1 MTTKLRLILILIW
14 TMLAQA
20 ACTASPAKSTDPI
33 TTVATSTPTAAITTT
48 AAAMEDVCPTP
59 TTGTNLLTNA
69 EAGYCLLYPA
79 EYSTDVPN
87 YIVINPVSGP
97 GDVLGDAWVNIEVTS
112 ANGRTSAQVADAE
125 IRAPDLVGLDL
136 NILRTE
142 AQMGG
147 EHAII
152 VDGLPGPDAWRKVYV
167 VHGERLYTFT
177 FLPWTYTAA
186 GSSTPL
192 EDLYTAI
199 TDSLHFLPPT
209 KPLPTPTQPWGPD
222 NLPPPLVF
230 VTPLDGQ
237 VLALEG
243 DYFFQVNDIGAEG
256 YLWSFSQ
263 NGKVVWENLRDE
275 MGYTAGGTYAILAGS
290 AAHDRFVPGPVQVSV
305 RAVQGQFLADPTVI
319 TIILQ

>member
-20 ACTASPAKSTDPI
+20 ACTARPATSTDSTTTI
-33 TTVATSTPTAAITTT
+33 TTSTPTAAITRT
-48 AAAMEDVCPTP
+48 AAALEDVCPTP
-59 TTGTNLLTNA
+59 STDTNLLTNA

-87 YIVINPVSGP
+87 FIVINPVPGP
-97 GDVLGDAWVNIEVTS
+97 GDVLGDAWVSIGTEN
-112 ANGRTSAQVADAE
+112 AAGRTAAQAADAE
-125 IRAPDLVGLDL
+125 IAFAGEGFNITRAELIVD
-136 NILRTE
+136 
-142 AQMGG
+142 G
-147 EHAII
+147 EPAII

-167 VHGERLYTFT
+167 VHGERLYTLT
-177 FLPWTYTAA
+177 FLPWQPTQGVSAP
-186 GSSTPL
+186 TPL
-192 EDLYTAI
+192 ENLYTAI

-222 NLPPPLVF
+222 NLPPALVF

-237 VLALEG
+237 VLAFEG
-243 DYFFQVNDIGAEG
+243 DYFFQVNDIGADG

-263 NGKVVWENLRDE
+263 NGEVVWENLRDE
-275 MGYTAGGTYAILAGS
+275 LGYTSGGTYAILAGS
-290 AAHDRFVPGPVQVSV
+290 AGHDRFVPGPVQVSV
-305 RAVQGQFLADPTVI
+305 RAVQGQYLAEPAVI

>member
-20 ACTASPAKSTDPI
+20 ACTASPATSTDPTTTI
-33 TTVATSTPTAAITTT
+33 TTSAPTAAISTK
-48 AAAMEDVCPTP
+48 AVDDVCPTP

-69 EAGYCLLYPA
+69 EDGYCLLYPA

-87 YIVINPVSGP
+87 FIVINPVSGP
-97 GDVLGDAWVNIEVTS
+97 GDVLGDAWVSIDTEN
-112 ANGRTSAQVADAE
+112 AAGRTAAQAAEAE
-125 IRAPDLVGLDL
+125 IALAGEGF
-136 NILRTE
+136 NITRTE
-142 AQMGG
+142 MIVDG
-147 EHAII
+147 EQAII
-152 VDGLPGPDAWRKVYV
+152 VDGLPGPDSWRKVYI
-167 VHGERLYTFT
+167 VHADRLYTFT
-177 FLPWTYTAA
+177 FLPWTHTAA

-192 EDLYTAI
+192 GDLYTAI

-237 VLALEG
+237 VLALQG

-263 NGKVVWENLRDE
+263 NGEVVWENLRDE
-275 MGYTAGGTYAILAGS
+275 LGYTAGGTYAILAGS
-290 AAHDRFVPGPVQVSV
+290 PAHDRFVPGPVQVSV
-305 RAVQGQFLADPTVI
+305 RAVQGQYLAEPAIITVI
-319 TIILQ
+319 LQ